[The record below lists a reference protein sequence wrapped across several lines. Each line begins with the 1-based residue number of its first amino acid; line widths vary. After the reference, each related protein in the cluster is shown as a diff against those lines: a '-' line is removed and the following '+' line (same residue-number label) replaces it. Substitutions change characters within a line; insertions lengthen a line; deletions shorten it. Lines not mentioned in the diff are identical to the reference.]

1 MGCKY
6 FYGWTMSQKLILND
20 FKWVEYILKFNENFI
35 KSYDDESEEG
45 CFYEVDVQY
54 PENLN
59 NLLNELPFFWK
70 KNWKTRKACS

>member
-1 MGCKY
+1 MRCKY

-35 KSYDDESEEG
+35 KSYDDESDEG
-45 CFYEVDVQY
+45 YFYEVDVQY

-59 NLLNELPFFWK
+59 NLLNELPFLP
-70 KNWKTRKACS
+70 

>member
-1 MGCKY
+1 
-6 FYGWTMSQKLILND
+6 MSQKLILND

-35 KSYDDESEEG
+35 KSYDDESDEG

-59 NLLNELPFFWK
+59 NLLNELPFLP
-70 KNWKTRKACS
+70 

>member
-1 MGCKY
+1 
-6 FYGWTMSQKLILND
+6 MSQKLILND

-45 CFYEVDVQY
+45 YFYEVDVQY

-59 NLLNELPFFWK
+59 NLLNELPLF
-70 KNWKTRKACS
+70 

>member
-1 MGCKY
+1 
-6 FYGWTMSQKLILND
+6 MSQKLILND

-59 NLLNELPFFWK
+59 NLLNELPFF
-70 KNWKTRKACS
+70 

>member
-1 MGCKY
+1 MRCKY

-35 KSYDDESEEG
+35 KSYDDESNEG
-45 CFYEVDVQY
+45 YFYEVDVQY

-59 NLLNELPFFWK
+59 NLLNELPFLP
-70 KNWKTRKACS
+70 

>member
-6 FYGWTMSQKLILND
+6 FYGWTMPQKLILND

-35 KSYDDESEEG
+35 KSYDDESNEG
-45 CFYEVDVQY
+45 YFYEVDVQY

-59 NLLNELPFFWK
+59 NLLNELPFLL
-70 KNWKTRKACS
+70 

>member
-1 MGCKY
+1 MRCKY

-35 KSYDDESEEG
+35 KSYDDESDEG

-59 NLLNELPFFWK
+59 NLLNELPFLP
-70 KNWKTRKACS
+70 

>member
-1 MGCKY
+1 
-6 FYGWTMSQKLILND
+6 MSQKLILND

-45 CFYEVDVQY
+45 YFYEVDVQY

-59 NLLNELPFFWK
+59 NLLNELPFF
-70 KNWKTRKACS
+70 